1 MATVE
6 GLLVRIAA
14 DTSEFKKQLNATKRQ
29 IRGAFGSD
37 FLSIS
42 RQAGM
47 ALTGIGAA
55 IVAVGAK
62 SVQAAS
68 KLQTVQTA
76 FTNMLGSAEK
86 SASFVKDLQEFAAKT
101 PFELSQVTS
110 AAQKFLAFGFT
121 AEQVIPT
128 LTAVGDAAAGVGLG
142 ADGIDRVTLAL
153 GQIAA
158 KSKVQSD
165 EMLQL
170 TEAGIPA
177 WQMLADKIGVSVPQA
192 MEMVTKGAVDAQTGI
207 SALVEGMSSKFGGM
221 MAQQSQT
228 IQGTWSTMMDGIE
241 QASAQVGL
249 KLADALDITSILQG
263 IGEMLTNFAGVVQ
276 TSGIAEAFRTAI
288 PTELSAAMVALA
300 TVLVGVAIPAISLA
314 VTSLIGFAAP
324 LIAAVTA
331 AAPFIAAATAIV
343 SALYMIWKNGTTA
356 AEVLEFMG
364 VNTNILNA
372 TMDIARDMLN
382 SLGSLFQNLFLM
394 IKPLITLVGVALV
407 GAFKVVCWVIGQV
420 INFFSL
426 LASVVMQVV
435 NVIAKVIDRFAVVF
449 TFLIDCIASGLGWL
463 ADQILPEWASSG
475 IKTISNFVGK
485 AVGWLNKLIAKIF
498 ETNDALAEADGKEGQ
513 NKKPAPIEIPVKPEI
528 PDYKQFAMNTTAPNI
543 STSVPSVGSGSS
555 LGKSI
560 ATTDKE
566 SKAKSIETSNKSLE
580 VFKKT
585 EDDKVAYYAQC
596 KDIRESLD
604 KAYAHN
610 SYTQLK
616 DTLNKENMA
625 RLSAYSEAQTIMQ
638 SYYDA
643 ATEAHMSFEE
653 RMANAIDSSK
663 NSFSTFFTDVLT
675 MQASFS
681 EAFGTLLESLFNNIV
696 SQITAGWASSITQGM
711 LGFLMPGGGG
721 GDGDSGTGENPLA
734 GFDSALTGA
743 TASIGE
749 LTKTTGGANSI
760 IGTGTGIMSTYNGI
774 NSLIAGTTKPA
785 EGAATTAVTVALTT
799 LATAATTASLALS
812 AMAAKSSFGLGFF
825 AKGGLV
831 KAAGGGSIRGAGTGT
846 SDSIPAMLS
855 NGEYVLTARAVERLG
870 EPFLNALNS
879 GDLPGYNDGG
889 VVAPD
894 YAAVSVKPL
903 GGGNFKEA
911 GNGGGTIHLNM
922 NISTVDASSFEDFLN
937 RGGLDTI
944 RQALFDNGR
953 NFGTEVGVW

>member
-1 MATVE
+1 MATTE

-14 DTSEFKKQLNATKRQ
+14 DTSEFRKGLNATKRQ
-29 IRGAFGSD
+29 IRDAFGSD
-37 FLSIS
+37 FLSVS
-42 RQAGM
+42 QQAAT
-47 ALTGIGAA
+47 ALAGIGVAVAA
-55 IVAVGAK
+55 IGAK
-62 SVQAAS
+62 SIVAAS

-86 SASFVKDLQEFAAKT
+86 SAAFVKDLQEFAAKT

-158 KSKVQSD
+158 KARVQSD

-177 WQMLADKIGVSVPQA
+177 WQMLADKIGVTVPQA
-192 MEMVTKGAVDAQTGI
+192 MDMVTKGMVDAQTGI
-207 SALVEGMSSKFGGM
+207 SALVEGMNTKFGGM

-228 IQGTWSTMMDGIE
+228 IQGTWSTMMDGME

-249 KLADALDITSILQG
+249 RLAEALDVTSIFQG
-263 IGEMLTNFAGVVQ
+263 IGETLTNFASVVQ
-276 TSGIAEAFRTAI
+276 TSGIAEAFKTAI
-288 PTELSAAMVALA
+288 PTEFSTAMVALSA
-300 TVLVGVAIPAISLA
+300 VLVGVAIPAISLA

-324 LIAAVTA
+324 LIAAVA
-331 AAPFIAAATAIV
+331 EAAPFIAAGAAIA
-343 SALYMIWKNGTTA
+343 SALYLMWENGVSVND
-356 AEVLEFMG
+356 VLDYMCIS
-364 VNTNILNA
+364 TDL
-372 TMDIARDMLN
+372 LN
-382 SLGSLFQNLFLM
+382 SVIETSKGLFYSLGDLLQGIL
-394 IKPLITLVGVALV
+394 KAAQPLITVIGVILVGV
-407 GAFKVVCWVIGQV
+407 FKTVCVVVGQV
-420 INFFSL
+420 INFIL
-426 LASVVMQVV
+426 GLQYLIMQFATGVA
-435 NVIAKVIDRFAVVF
+435 NVCTWVLDVF
-449 TFLIDCIASGLGWL
+449 GIVRDGIGDALGWMVDSL
-463 ADQILPEWASSG
+463 LPEWASSG

-498 ETNDALAEADGKEGQ
+498 ETNDALAEADGKEVQ

-528 PDYKQFAMNTTAPNI
+528 PDYKQFAMNTTAPNLN
-543 STSVPSVGSGSS
+543 TSIPNVGSGV
-555 LGKSI
+555 GKSI

-831 KAAGGGSIRGAGTGT
+831 KAAGGGAIRGAGTGT

-953 NFGTEVGVW
+953 NFATDSGVW

>member
-1 MATVE
+1 MATTE

-14 DTSEFKKQLNATKRQ
+14 DTSEFRKGLNATKRQ
-29 IRGAFGSD
+29 IRDAFGSD
-37 FLSIS
+37 FLSVS
-42 RQAGM
+42 QQAAT
-47 ALTGIGAA
+47 ALAGIGVAVAA
-55 IVAVGAK
+55 IGAK
-62 SVQAAS
+62 SIVAAS

-158 KSKVQSD
+158 KARVQSD

-177 WQMLADKIGVSVPQA
+177 WQMLADKIGVTVPQA
-192 MEMVTKGAVDAQTGI
+192 MDMVTKGMVDAQTGI
-207 SALVEGMSSKFGGM
+207 SALVEGMNTKFGGM

-228 IQGTWSTMMDGIE
+228 IQGTWSTMMDGME

-249 KLADALDITSILQG
+249 RLAEALDITSIFQG

-288 PTELSAAMVALA
+288 PTELSVAMVALG

-314 VTSLIGFAAP
+314 AASLAAMAAP
-324 LIAAVTA
+324 LIAAVA
-331 AAPFIAAATAIV
+331 AATPFIAAGAAIA

-356 AEVLEFMG
+356 AEVLGFMG

-372 TMDIARDMLN
+372 TMDIARDMLD

-449 TFLIDCIASGLGWL
+449 TFLIESIASGLGWL

-498 ETNDALAEADGKEGQ
+498 ETNDALAEADGKEVQ

-528 PDYKQFAMNTTAPNI
+528 PDYKQFAMNTTAPNLN
-543 STSVPSVGSGSS
+543 TSIPNVGSGV
-555 LGKSI
+555 GKSI

-566 SKAKSIETSNKSLE
+566 SKARSIETSNKSLD

-596 KDIRESLD
+596 KDIKESLD

-681 EAFGTLLESLFNNIV
+681 EAFGTLLESLFNSIV

-711 LGFLMPGGGG
+711 LGFLMPGSGG
-721 GDGDSGTGENPLA
+721 GDGDTGENPLA

-774 NSLIAGTTKPA
+774 NSLLAGTTKPA

-812 AMAAKSSFGLGFF
+812 AMAVKSSFGLGFF

-831 KAAGGGSIRGAGTGT
+831 KAAGGGAIRGAGTGT

-953 NFGTEVGVW
+953 NFATDSGVW